1 MTEGSMAQAAN
12 LGPEESAG
20 RQVEAGQLPPWGV
33 GELEA
38 PPPYSLKNAVRVAGA
53 GAIILGGAIGSGEW
67 LIGPAVTAQ
76 FTAALL
82 WVATVSILLQWIF
95 NEECCRYTIY
105 TGEPIM
111 SGFMRTKPGPA
122 FWGWTYSILAF
133 IQLGWPGWAAAAATG
148 IVAAIIGGVPGAE
161 HAGMVLFWGYVI
173 YFASLIL
180 LLFGKKV
187 EQVLEYAEWFMV
199 IWIVGALLILGLV
212 FTSPQT
218 WLTVITGFLGG
229 GLYYIRSPRTGE
241 LMGLIPQGADWL
253 ILAGFAAYAGA
264 GGIGNC
270 TVTNWVRD
278 KGMGMGSQVGYIPAV
293 VGGREVELA
302 ATGKVFEPTEENVSK
317 FREWMKYIRFDQGW
331 VFTLGCFLG
340 MGLPALLTVQFIAPG
355 TEIGGMAVAVRQAE
369 GIAGAFGGI
378 GSGLGMVLW
387 YVTLLTGFWILYST
401 QLNIMDLFP
410 RTVTDMLWTSNPAVR
425 NWAKGDVRKVYY
437 ASLVIFIV
445 WGCIAINLAQPFI
458 LIILGAFMAGLE
470 MAIYGVHLFY
480 VNRKFLPKE
489 IQAPMW
495 RQVTV
500 LLFSAFF
507 GFFTLVVILNRVFGI
522 KIG

>member
-1 MTEGSMAQAAN
+1 MAEASVGHGEG
-12 LGPEESAG
+12 GG
-20 RQVEAGQLPPWGV
+20 RRIEAGGLPPWEYA
-33 GELEA
+33 ELPA
-38 PPPYSLKNAVRVAGA
+38 PPPYTLKNAFRVAGA

-82 WVATVSILLQWIF
+82 WVATVSILLQWVF

-111 SGFMRTKPGPA
+111 SGFMRTKPGAP
-122 FWGWTYSILAF
+122 FWGWLYSILGF
-133 IQLGWPGWAAAAATG
+133 LQLGWPGWAAAAATG
-148 IVAAIIGGVPGAE
+148 IVAAIIGGVPGPE
-161 HAGMVLFWGYVI
+161 HAGMVLFWGYVTF
-173 YFASLIL
+173 FASLIL
-180 LLFGKKV
+180 LLLGKKV
-187 EQVLEYAEWFMV
+187 EQALEYAEWFMV
-199 IWIVGALLILGLV
+199 IWIIAALLLLGVL
-212 FTSPQT
+212 FTSAQT
-218 WLTVITGFLGG
+218 WLTVITGFLAG
-229 GLYYIRSPRTGE
+229 GLYYIRNPQTGE

-264 GGIGNC
+264 GGLGNC

-278 KGMGMGSQVGYIPAV
+278 KGMGMGSQVGYIPAA
-293 VGGREVELA
+293 VGGRQVELA
-302 ATGKVFEPTEENVSK
+302 ASGKVFDPTPENVNQFK
-317 FREWMKYIRFDQGW
+317 EWMKYIRFDQGW

-369 GIAGAFGGI
+369 GIANAFGG
-378 GSGLGMVLW
+378 LGTALGTFLW
-387 YVTLLTGFWILYST
+387 YLTLLTGFWILYST

-410 RTVTDMLWTSNPAVR
+410 RTVTDMLWTSNPKVR
-425 NWAKGDVRKVYY
+425 EWSGGDVRKIYY
-437 ASLVIFIV
+437 TALVIFVI

-470 MAIYGVHLFY
+470 MAIYGVHLFI
-480 VNRKFLPKE
+480 VNRRFLPKE

-495 RQVTV
+495 KQAML
-500 LLFSAFF
+500 LLFSLFF
-507 GFFTLVVILNRVFGI
+507 GFFTLVVILNRVFGL

>member
-1 MTEGSMAQAAN
+1 MAEASVGSDV
-12 LGPEESAG
+12 GSG
-20 RQVEAGQLPPWGV
+20 RQIEAGGLPPWGV
-33 GELEA
+33 AELPA
-38 PPPYSLKNAVRVAGA
+38 PPPYSLRNAFRVAGA

-95 NEECCRYTIY
+95 NEECCRYTLY

-111 SGFMRTKPGPA
+111 SGFMRTKPGAP
-122 FWGWTYSILAF
+122 FWGWTYSILGF

-161 HAGMVLFWGYVI
+161 HAGMVLFWGYATF
-173 YFASLIL
+173 FASLVL
-180 LLFGKKV
+180 LLLGKKV
-187 EQVLEYAEWFMV
+187 EQALEYAEWFMV
-199 IWIVGALLILGLV
+199 VWIIVALVLLGVL
-212 FTSPQT
+212 FTSFST
-218 WLTVITGFLGG
+218 WITVISGFLGG
-229 GLYYIRSPRTGE
+229 GLYYIRSPQTGQ

-253 ILAGFAAYAGA
+253 IVAGFAAYAGA
-264 GGIGNC
+264 GGLGNC

-278 KGMGMGSQVGYIPAV
+278 KGMGMGSQVGYIPAM
-293 VGGREVELA
+293 VGGRQVELA
-302 ATGKVFEPTEENVSK
+302 ASGKVFEPTPENVTQFK
-317 FREWMKYIRFDQGW
+317 EWMKYIRFDQGW

-340 MGLPALLTVQFIAPG
+340 MGLPALLTVQFISPG

-369 GIAGAFGGI
+369 GIANAFGGL
-378 GSGLGMVLW
+378 GSGLGAVLW

-410 RTVTDMLWTSNPAVR
+410 RTVTDILWTSNPRVR
-425 NWAKGDVRKVYY
+425 AWAGGDVRKVYY
-437 ASLVIFIV
+437 GSLIIFII

-470 MAIYGVHLFY
+470 MSIYGVHLFI

-495 RQVTV
+495 RQLA
-500 LLFSAFF
+500 LLAFSAFF
-507 GFFTLVVILNRVFGI
+507 GFFTIVVILNRVFGI